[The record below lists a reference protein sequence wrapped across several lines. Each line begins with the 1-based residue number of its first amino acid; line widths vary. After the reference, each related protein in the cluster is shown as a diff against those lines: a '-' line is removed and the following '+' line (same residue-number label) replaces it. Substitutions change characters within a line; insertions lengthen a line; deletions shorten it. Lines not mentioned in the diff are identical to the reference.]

1 MADED
6 VTKEG
11 AGGEGGGAVE
21 GTAAK
26 GGGKSSSMKWIII
39 GVAALLVIGGGGFVA
54 FSMLSS
60 KDDAAET
67 EEAVEE
73 EGSEKM
79 SSLDVGHML
88 GLDVFIVNLAGE
100 GGSRYLKVKL
110 ELELSVENLK
120 AEIGNRLPQIRDTIL
135 VSMSS
140 KSFADIDTAQGKFRL
155 KEEIVGHVNKLLTTG
170 NIKNVYFTEFVI
182 Q

>member
-6 VTKEG
+6 VTKEA
-11 AGGEGGGAVE
+11 AGGEGAGAAE
-21 GTAAK
+21 GTEAK
-26 GGGKSSSMKWIII
+26 AGGKSSSMKWIII

-67 EEAVEE
+67 EEAEE
-73 EGSEKM
+73 ETSQKA
-79 SSLDVGHML
+79 SSLDIGHML
-88 GLDVFIVNLAGE
+88 GMDVFSVNLAGE

-110 ELELSVENLK
+110 ELELSAENLK

-155 KEEIVGHVNKLLTTG
+155 KEEIVGHVNKLLTSG